1 MHEIIDESTNIFQTY
16 EFTNEFIEINLIV
29 FSDIHTNIHRLWLLE
44 SLDLIDRRTENPET

>member
-16 EFTNEFIEINLIV
+16 EFTNEFIEINLII

-44 SLDLIDRRTENPET
+44 SLDLIDHETGNPET